1 MRGRHLRWQWKL
13 LAAVVLI
20 IAGYTALIQAHG
32 SAVLADAAFTE
43 AMK

>member
-1 MRGRHLRWQWKL
+1 MTRKHIRWQWKL
-13 LAAVVLI
+13 LAAIILI

-32 SAVLADAAFTE
+32 SAVLADAAYTE